1 MEKLNKI
8 IKETT
13 TAMRE
18 LNAVESPTLRKNL
31 EVIIGGKL
39 NAHMINT
46 QVKLDSLDALIT
58 RTEKVYKELD
68 HEILNNLEQYRKDMC
83 TISYDSPEYD
93 ELSERNADETIMR
106 RRLVNRYYTFVNEIL
121 AVKKQVGKDKKCN

>member
-93 ELSERNADETIMR
+93 ELSERNADETIKR

-121 AVKKQVGKDKKCN
+121 ATKKRVVRGNHCS